1 MHTLAAI
8 SSLHVLNVVN
18 GQLKSYW
25 KLDESPTGDV
35 SKPIVG
41 SETDD
46 CLAIKAP
53 PQDTSES

>member
-18 GQLKSYW
+18 AQSYW
-25 KLDESPTGDV
+25 KLDESPTGDL

-41 SETDD
+41 YETAD